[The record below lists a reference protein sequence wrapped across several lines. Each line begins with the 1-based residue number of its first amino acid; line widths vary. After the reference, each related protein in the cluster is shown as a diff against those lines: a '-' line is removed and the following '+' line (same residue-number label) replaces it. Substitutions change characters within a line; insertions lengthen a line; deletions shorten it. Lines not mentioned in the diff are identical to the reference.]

1 MGVSIIDRLADES
14 LICDIAEADTAKDV
28 VSSLW
33 ALKRDRN
40 DRGMCAVCAGPLRG
54 RRIVYCS
61 DRCVHLWQTDIRRI
75 EQREHDGRWRQV
87 SLACCETDEQRAA
100 RPPKRKQQSRLW
112 LHREGVWATVRVRG
126 RLLTV
131 RVSVQ
136 AIAVHMTRRKRE
148 WIDNGNI
155 QAAVSLLL
163 GERIQETY
171 RRRLVRSGVSE
182 RAAARRA
189 NSASYQQWNRLLL
202 RRRLPAD
209 IYEAVALAIVSTGEW
224 WRDKDGWHGG
234 WLLRRLPSASE
245 AVAI

>member
-1 MGVSIIDRLADES
+1 MAVSIIDRLADES
-14 LICDIAEADTAKDV
+14 LICDIATADTAKDV
-28 VSSLW
+28 VSAMW

-112 LHREGVWATVRVRG
+112 LHREGVWATVRVGG

-136 AIAVHMTRRKRE
+136 DIADHMARHERD
-148 WIDNGNI
+148 WIHNSDI

-171 RRRLVRSGVSE
+171 HRRLVRSGVSA

-189 NSASYQQWNRLLL
+189 NSAYYQHWNRLLL
-202 RRRLPAD
+202 RRRFPAD
-209 IYEAVALAIVSTGEW
+209 ILTAVADATVSTGEW
-224 WRDKDGWHGG
+224 RYDTYGRHGN
-234 WLLRRLPSASE
+234 WLLRRFPPAPE
-245 AVAI
+245 AGAA